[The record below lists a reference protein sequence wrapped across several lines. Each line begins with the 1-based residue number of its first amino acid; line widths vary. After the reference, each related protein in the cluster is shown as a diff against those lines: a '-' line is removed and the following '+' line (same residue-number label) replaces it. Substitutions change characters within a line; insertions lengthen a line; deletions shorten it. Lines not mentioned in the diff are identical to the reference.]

1 MHNPFANKSFTN
13 QTQTSPAS
21 LYHKAIEQGH
31 INFDSTQQQVV
42 TELDRLFTEL
52 ITAHAKQTIFQ
63 GIYLWGQVGRGKTF
77 LMDLFCQSLPEGL
90 AWRMHFHRFM
100 AWVHQRLQHYSGR
113 KDPLKLVAQDIA
125 KKHQLLCFDELFV
138 KDIGDAMLLGTLF
151 ENLFKLRVT
160 LVATS
165 NIPVQDLYLDGL
177 QRDRFI
183 PAIKAIAEHTNS
195 LHLDGEKD
203 HRQRALQSAPI
214 YFNELPHSLLQKLDL
229 PHPADNQCPIEVL
242 GRTIPT
248 QGVNDCSLHCSFSQ
262 LCEGNRSHLDYIHL
276 AQRYRNVLLTDIP
289 PLSGQ
294 TYERIKA
301 RGTEEATLTATT
313 TGAREVMLGR
323 KDDAVRRFISL
334 VDEFYERKVNLYL
347 VSQIPLES
355 LYTEGSLTFEFQRTQ
370 SRLTEM
376 ASHEYLQLAHKP

>member
-1 MHNPFANKSFTN
+1 MRNLLPNNAFSAR
-13 QTQTSPAS
+13 TQTSPAQ
-21 LYHKAIEQGH
+21 LYHKAIDQNH
-31 INFDSTQQQVV
+31 INFDSAQQQAVN
-42 TELDRLFTEL
+42 ELERLFNEL
-52 ITAHAKQTIFQ
+52 TSARSKQSNFQ

-77 LMDLFCQSLPEGL
+77 LMDLFCQSLPDGQ

-113 KDPLKLVAQDIA
+113 KNPLKLVAQDIA

-138 KDIGDAMLLGTLF
+138 KDIGDAMLLGKLF
-151 ENLFKLRVT
+151 ENLFQLHVT
-160 LVATS
+160 LVTTS
-165 NIPVQDLYLDGL
+165 NIPAQDLYLDGL

-183 PAIKAIAEHTNS
+183 PAIKAIAAHTNS

-203 HRQRALQSAPI
+203 HRQRVLQPAPI
-214 YFNELPHSLLQKLDL
+214 YFNELPQSLLQKLGL
-229 PHPADNQCPIEVL
+229 PAPATPQHCIEIL
-242 GRTIPT
+242 GRTIT
-248 QGVNDCSLHCSFSQ
+248 THGTSDCSLHCSFNQ
-262 LCEGNRSHLDYIHL
+262 LCEGNRSHLDYIQL
-276 AQRYRNVLLTDIP
+276 AQRYSNVLLTDIP

-347 VSQIPLES
+347 VSQTPLES

-376 ASHEYLQLAHKP
+376 ASHEYLQLAHQP

>member
-1 MHNPFANKSFTN
+1 MHNPLLNNTFSPR
-13 QTQTSPAS
+13 TQSSP
-21 LYHKAIEQGH
+21 LQRYHTAIEQGQ
-31 INFDSTQQQVV
+31 IDFDSAQQQAVS
-42 TELDRLFTEL
+42 ELDRLFSEL
-52 ITAHAKQTIFQ
+52 IITRAKNTTSQ
-63 GIYLWGQVGRGKTF
+63 GVYLWGQVGRGKTF

-90 AWRMHFHRFM
+90 GWRMHFHRFM
-100 AWVHQRLQHYSGR
+100 AWVHQRLQHYTGR

-125 KKHQLLCFDELFV
+125 KKHQILCFDELFV

-177 QRDRFI
+177 QRDRFL
-183 PAIKAIAEHTNS
+183 PAIKAIAAHTNS
-195 LHLDGEKD
+195 LHLDGGKD
-203 HRQRALQSAPI
+203 HRQRTLQPAPI
-214 YFNELPHSLLQKLDL
+214 YFDELPQSLLQTLEL
-229 PHPADNQCPIEVL
+229 PHPADHPHSIEIL

-248 QGVNDCSLHCSFSQ
+248 QGANERSLHCSFNQ
-262 LCEGNRSHLDYIHL
+262 LCEGNRSHLDYIQL
-276 AQRYRNVLLTDIP
+276 AQRYTDVVLTDIP
-289 PLSGQ
+289 PLSGG

-313 TGAREVMLGR
+313 TGAREIKLS
-323 KDDAVRRFISL
+323 KNDDAVRRFISL

-347 VSQIPLES
+347 VSQTPLES

-376 ASHEYLQLAHKP
+376 ASHEYLQLAHQP

>member
-1 MHNPFANKSFTN
+1 MRNLFFHKTSAAR
-13 QTQTSPAS
+13 QQTSPAQG
-21 LYHKAIEQGH
+21 YHQAIEQNQ
-31 INFDSTQQQVV
+31 INFDSAQLQAVN
-42 TELDRLFTEL
+42 ELERLFNEL
-52 ITAHAKQTIFQ
+52 TAARSKQNICQ

-113 KDPLKLVAQDIA
+113 KDPLKFVAQDIA
-125 KKHQLLCFDELFV
+125 KKHRLLCFDELFV

-151 ENLFKLRVT
+151 DNLFKLRVT

-177 QRDRFI
+177 QRDRFM
-183 PAIKAIAEHTNS
+183 PAINAIAEKTNS
-195 LHLDGEKD
+195 LHLDGGKD
-203 HRQRALQSAPI
+203 HRQRTLQSAPI
-214 YFNELPHSLLQKLDL
+214 YFNKLTQSLLQKLGL
-229 PHPADNQCPIEVL
+229 PHPADNQCHIEVL

-248 QGVNDCSLHCSFSQ
+248 QGVNDDSLHCSFSQ

-276 AQRYRNVLLTDIP
+276 AQRYSNVLLTDIP
-289 PLSGQ
+289 SLSGQ

-355 LYTEGSLTFEFQRTQ
+355 LYTQGSLTFEFQRTQ

>member
-1 MHNPFANKSFTN
+1 MRNLFFRKTSAAR
-13 QTQTSPAS
+13 QQTSPVQG
-21 LYHKAIEQGH
+21 YHQAIEQNQ
-31 INFDSTQQQVV
+31 INFDSAQQQAVN
-42 TELDRLFTEL
+42 ELERLFNEL
-52 ITAHAKQTIFQ
+52 TATRSKQNICQ

-125 KKHQLLCFDELFV
+125 KKHRLLCFDELFV

-151 ENLFKLRVT
+151 DNLFKLRVT

-165 NIPVQDLYLDGL
+165 NIPVQDLYLNGL
-177 QRDRFI
+177 QRDRFM
-183 PAIKAIAEHTNS
+183 PAINAIAEKTNS
-195 LHLDGEKD
+195 LHLDGGKD
-203 HRQRALQSAPI
+203 HRQRTLQPAPI
-214 YFNELPHSLLQKLDL
+214 YFNKLMPSLLQKLGL
-229 PHPADNQCPIEVL
+229 PHPPDNQCHIEVL

-248 QGVNDCSLHCSFSQ
+248 RGVNDDSLHCSFSQ

-276 AQRYRNVLLTDIP
+276 AQRYSNVLLTDIP

-301 RGTEEATLTATT
+301 RGTEEATLTATA

-355 LYTEGSLTFEFQRTQ
+355 LYTQGSLTFEFQRTQ